1 MTQHR
6 FHHAVLVAL
15 VALVAGGLLA
25 GTYATDAFAAG
36 TKSHAASKA
45 KAEPAKPVGDPIE
58 YAALET
64 RVGETI
70 SVDTT
75 FHTTRAG
82 KLIKW
87 TRPALTVEVAN
98 GSAAPMVLTV
108 PKETIKSI
116 TIMPA
121 AAAEP
126 AKDAGTSGAKKN

>member
-6 FHHAVLVAL
+6 FHTHAILAVLIAL
-15 VALVAGGLLA
+15 SAGAL
-25 GTYATDAFAAG
+25 ATDAVAAG
-36 TKSHAASKA
+36 TKSHAAPKP
-45 KAEPAKPVGDPIE
+45 KAEPAKPAGEPIE

-64 RVGETI
+64 RVGETVSI
-70 SVDTT
+70 DTT
-75 FHTTRAG
+75 FHTTRTG

-87 TRPALTVEVAN
+87 TQPTLTVEIPGAT
-98 GSAAPMVLTV
+98 PLVLTV

-116 TIMPA
+116 MLIPP

>member
-1 MTQHR
+1 MKTSLLASLA
-6 FHHAVLVAL
+6 FGTTLAL
-15 VALVAGGLLA
+15 AGG
-25 GTYATDAFAAG
+25 FANEA
-36 TKSHAASKA
+36 SAAKA
-45 KAEPAKPVGDPIE
+45 PKPKAEPAKPVGEPIE

-75 FHTTRAG
+75 FHTTRTG

-87 TRPALTVEVAN
+87 TQPTLTVEVGTGGA
-98 GSAAPMVLTV
+98 SPMVLTV

-126 AKDAGTSGAKKN
+126 GKDAGTSGAKKN

>member
-6 FHHAVLVAL
+6 IHIHAFLVAL
-15 VALVAGGLLA
+15 IALSAGAL
-25 GTYATDAFAAG
+25 ATDALAAG
-36 TKSHAASKA
+36 TKSHAAPKP
-45 KAEPAKPVGDPIE
+45 KAEPAKPAGEPIE

-75 FHTTRAG
+75 FHTTRTG

-87 TRPALTVEVAN
+87 TQPALTVQMGTEAN
-98 GSAAPMVLTV
+98 PIVLTV

-116 TIMPA
+116 MLITPP
-121 AAAEP
+121 AAEP

>member
-15 VALVAGGLLA
+15 VALSAGGL
-25 GTYATDAFAAG
+25 ATDALAAG
-36 TKSHAASKA
+36 TKSHAAPKA
-45 KAEPAKPVGDPIE
+45 KAEPAKPVGEPIE

-64 RVGETI
+64 RIGETI

>member
-1 MTQHR
+1 MKTSPLL
-6 FHHAVLVAL
+6 ASLAL
-15 VALVAGGLLA
+15 GTTLALAGGF
-25 GTYATDAFAAG
+25 ATDAMAA
-36 TKSHAASKA
+36 KA
-45 KAEPAKPVGDPIE
+45 PKPKAEPAKPAGEPIE

-75 FHTTRAG
+75 FHTTRTG

-87 TRPALTVEVAN
+87 TQPTLTVEVAN

-116 TIMPA
+116 MILPPP
-121 AAAEP
+121 AAEP
-126 AKDAGTSGAKKN
+126 AKDAGTSGARKN

>member
-15 VALVAGGLLA
+15 VALSAGGF
-25 GTYATDAFAAG
+25 ATEAFAAG
-36 TKSHAASKA
+36 TKSHAAPKP
-45 KAEPAKPVGDPIE
+45 KAEPAKPVGEPIE

-70 SVDTT
+70 TVDTT
-75 FHTTRAG
+75 FHTTRTG

-87 TRPALTVEVAN
+87 TQPTLTVEVAN
-98 GSAAPMVLTV
+98 GSGSPMVLTV
-108 PKETIKSI
+108 PKETIKSL
-116 TIMPA
+116 TIMPPP
-121 AAAEP
+121 AAEP

>member
-1 MTQHR
+1 MKTS
-6 FHHAVLVAL
+6 FLASLVFGATLAL
-15 VALVAGGLLA
+15 AGGI
-25 GTYATDAFAAG
+25 GTDAWAA
-36 TKSHAASKA
+36 KA
-45 KAEPAKPVGDPIE
+45 PKPKAEPAKPAGEPIE

-75 FHTTRAG
+75 FHTTRTG

-87 TRPALTVEVAN
+87 TQPTLTVEVGN
-98 GSAAPMVLTV
+98 GSDTPMVLTV

>member
-1 MTQHR
+1 MKTSLLASLA
-6 FHHAVLVAL
+6 FGATLAL
-15 VALVAGGLLA
+15 AGGFPA
-25 GTYATDAFAAG
+25 NAWAA
-36 TKSHAASKA
+36 KA
-45 KAEPAKPVGDPIE
+45 PKPKAEPAKPVGEPIE

-75 FHTTRAG
+75 FHTTRTG

-87 TRPALTVEVAN
+87 TQPTLTVEVAN
-98 GSAAPMVLTV
+98 GSGAPMVLTV

-121 AAAEP
+121 APAEP